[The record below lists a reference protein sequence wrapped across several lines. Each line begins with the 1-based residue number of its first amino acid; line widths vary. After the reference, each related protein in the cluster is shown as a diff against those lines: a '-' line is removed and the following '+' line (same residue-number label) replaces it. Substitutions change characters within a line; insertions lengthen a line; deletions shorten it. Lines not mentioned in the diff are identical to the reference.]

1 MKTRVISGA
10 VLTALLIVW
19 IYFSSVPY
27 IMNTVV
33 ALLSALAVYEV
44 GTAINKKA
52 CKNYMQFCVA
62 YAISYQLI
70 HQNNLE

>member
-44 GTAINKKA
+44 GTAINKKG
-52 CKNYMQFCVA
+52 
-62 YAISYQLI
+62 
-70 HQNNLE
+70 